1 MFDFEGDDDFDT
13 LSVLRDYEGPGDQA
27 GQVQPGRWDAYLG
40 GPGAGGYL
48 DAPAA
53 SQEASQTDAARA
65 ERDRIAADE
74 AARVQAEN
82 EARWAEED
90 AARAAAERTIVGG
103 QTVVVNDRGAGGRL
117 DRTTAESVTGGDSY
131 TPEELAR
138 AQAEQQRAVRDSQV
152 RAAQRQLQRDLQKSA
167 EALGAG
173 GGVGTGG
180 AAGGAQSGALAPAAQ
195 DYVDRIASGEYR
207 QPEGS
212 VGRALSDAVDAS
224 GLGSILSGLSHGL
237 GGLVSGLPGALAS
250 LFLGQQASGLSGLL
264 ANVLGAADSNAT
276 NLELARRLAAQVLG
290 VTVPQLDELQ
300 RYVTEQRAQWDATA
314 EHRALMSQE
323 QFRNDLLA
331 RMWSVEEQLRRLQG
345 SVDMIGPARW

>member
-13 LSVLRDYEGPGDQA
+13 LSVLRDYEGPGDFS
-27 GQVQPGRWDAYLG
+27 GQVQPGRFDALLG

-90 AARAAAERTIVGG
+90 AAAARVQVGG
-103 QTVVVNDRGAGGRL
+103 TVVIGPDG
-117 DRTTAESVTGGDSY
+117 TATVTGGDQF
-131 TPEELAR
+131 TPEEAAR
-138 AQAEQQRAVRDSQV
+138 R
-152 RAAQRQLQRDLQKSA
+152 SA
-167 EALGAG
+167 EATAAAREFERQRKALQERAQRGAEAFEQGRGNTLGG
-173 GGVGTGG
+173 QSGGVVHAGTSGQ
-180 AAGGAQSGALAPAAQ
+180 GAQ
-195 DYVDRIASGEYR
+195 DVVNRIASGELR
-207 QPEGS
+207 NAS
-212 VGRALSDAVDAS
+212 SLGRGINEFVESS

-264 ANVLGAADSNAT
+264 ANVLGAADSSAT

-314 EHRALMSQE
+314 EHRALMNQE
-323 QFRNDLLA
+323 QFRNDLLS

>member
-13 LSVLRDYEGPGDQA
+13 LSALRDYEGVGDGA

-53 SQEASQTDAARA
+53 SQEAAQTDAARA
-65 ERDRIAADE
+65 ERDRLAAEEIARREAEDAERWAQEDADA
-74 AARVQAEN
+74 AAR
-82 EARWAEED
+82 D
-90 AARAAAERTIVGG
+90 PTIVGG
-103 QTVVVNDRGAGGRL
+103 QTVVVDDRGGRARRVE
-117 DRTTAESVTGGDSY
+117 DVRAKSVTGGDSY

-138 AQAEQQRAVRDSQV
+138 AQADRARAVREAEI
-152 RAAQRQLQRDLQKSA
+152 RAAQRNLQRDLQKGV
-167 EALGAG
+167 EDLGRG
-173 GGVGTGG
+173 GGYGS
-180 AAGGAQSGALAPAAQ
+180 GAQQGGVSSGALGRDAQ
-195 DYVDRIASGEYR
+195 KIVDRFASGEYR

-212 VGRALSDAVDAS
+212 LGRLLSDS
-224 GLGSILSGLSHGL
+224 PLGDLVGGL

-264 ANVLGAADSNAT
+264 ANVLGAADSSAT

-300 RYVTEQRAQWDATA
+300 RYVMEQRAQWDATA

-323 QFRNDLLA
+323 QFRNDLLT

>member
-13 LSVLRDYEGPGDQA
+13 LSVLRDYEGPGDFS
-27 GQVQPGRWDAYLG
+27 GQVQPGRFDALLG

-53 SQEASQTDAARA
+53 SQESVQTDAARA
-65 ERDRIAADE
+65 ERDRLAAEEIARREAEDAERRAREDAE
-74 AARVQAEN
+74 AARVY
-82 EARWAEED
+82 
-90 AARAAAERTIVGG
+90 TGG
-103 QTVVVNDRGAGGRL
+103 ATVVVDDRGAGGRL
-117 DRTTAESVTGGDSY
+117 DQTRLEEVQGGRYD
-131 TPEELAR
+131 TPEEAAR
-138 AQAEQQRAVRDSQV
+138 RQAEQARAVRDAEI
-152 RAAQRQLQRDLQKSA
+152 RAAQRNLQRDLQKGV
-167 EALGAG
+167 EDLGRG
-173 GGVGTGG
+173 GGYGS
-180 AAGGAQSGALAPAAQ
+180 GAQQGGVSSGSLGRDAQ
-195 DYVDRIASGEYR
+195 QIVNRFASGEYQ

-212 VGRALSDAVDAS
+212 LGRALSQGVDA
-224 GLGSILSGLSHGL
+224 L

-264 ANVLGAADSNAT
+264 ASVLGAADSSAT
-276 NLELARRLAAQVLG
+276 NLELARRLAAQVFG